1 MRLVTMWSVVFTV
14 ALQYWI
20 VGASPQSN
28 YAERGVDIEYQGNG
42 IPQEATLDGIVT
54 KLDDLTHVIRTNKS
68 VVVVVNR
75 LKRRAIVFNAKTL
88 LFFSLCRSSAS
99 LSCASRAMEVDLEFA
114 EPFYGIVYSDFDRRS
129 ACSFVGKG
137 GTKYHYEFPLS
148 GCGTV
153 QVYFEHV
160 EILFHLFKHNFSLL
174 LFSVSISK
182 MTGEETNGK
191 IVVIIIIK
199 MAFVARRDI
208 CCRTMMK
215 ASLVFR
221 P

>member
-1 MRLVTMWSVVFTV
+1 MEIFFIFFFLSLFDFSVSIITMRLVTMWSVVFTV

-88 LFFSLCRSSAS
+88 LFFLSA
-99 LSCASRAMEVDLEFA
+99 
-114 EPFYGIVYSDFDRRS
+114 G
-129 ACSFVGKG
+129 
-137 GTKYHYEFPLS
+137 H
-148 GCGTV
+148 
-153 QVYFEHV
+153 
-160 EILFHLFKHNFSLL
+160 
-174 LFSVSISK
+174 
-182 MTGEETNGK
+182 
-191 IVVIIIIK
+191 
-199 MAFVARRDI
+199 
-208 CCRTMMK
+208 
-215 ASLVFR
+215 R
-221 P
+221 PV